1 MIFLLLIGFL
11 PLFFCLS
18 PSFAQTSSAIR
29 EANQTNLNCPKIP
42 EEFGEVIYQCNG
54 EGSEGK
60 QLYIVGLEHRD
71 AITRSNGISTSK
83 VQAEVYKIGEW
94 LILYEDLDLLLPEGF
109 FSNGNGK
116 SGLSRPPAE
125 RRTSGRVLVDFKE
138 IEKRLADFHAYV
150 NAEMLLKRYYGL
162 RTRQVEDKGLYD
174 AVHDNLCKLVTNG
187 NNACDFLSL
196 KSELDNLQGKRVAA
210 MLQRIPE
217 IIDAEFQQGTIRN
230 KKALFTIGIS
240 HLPEI
245 IKYLKG
251 NKIEIPPSV
260 MTSAK
265 ENYVADMNLSK
276 EHFGITIIMPK
287 KLAEDKEVLRM
298 TKFDKII
305 EQSRGKSLPLSP
317 PPSP

>member
-1 MIFLLLIGFL
+1 MSVKVSLLPIALLFS
-11 PLFFCLS
+11 PLCLS
-18 PSFAQTSSAIR
+18 SSFAETSSGIL
-29 EANQTNLNCPKIP
+29 EVNQTNLNCPKIP

-54 EGSEGK
+54 EGSKGK

-94 LILYEDLDLLLPEGF
+94 LVLNEDLDLLLPEGF
-109 FSNGNGK
+109 FSNGDGK
-116 SGLSRPPAE
+116 SGLSKPPAE

-138 IEKRLADFHAYV
+138 IEKRLGDNHTYV

-174 AVHDNLCKLVTNG
+174 AVHDNLCKLATNG

-245 IKYLKG
+245 IKYLNG

-298 TKFDKII
+298 TRLEKII
-305 EQSRGKSLPLSP
+305 ERSRKQGSPLSP
-317 PPSP
+317 